1 MVVRRT
7 VIGRIHL
14 IDNDNHGNNTNNNN
28 KDDINTLLNLCCRI
42 FPNLRELCEC
52 LILHHG
58 K

>member
-28 KDDINTLLNLCCRI
+28 KDDINTLLS
-42 FPNLRELCEC
+42 
-52 LILHHG
+52 
-58 K
+58 